1 MYPAGVSLLAVCL
14 ATALITDGQD
24 ALTSTR
30 SSAVAVEAPSIDD
43 FAWLAGH
50 WRGEGLGGVCEEVWS
65 QPLAG
70 TMMGSCRLAERRDP
84 VLRAHGAR

>member
-1 MYPAGVSLLAVCL
+1 MMYPAGVSLLAVCL

-43 FAWLAGH
+43 FA
-50 WRGEGLGGVCEEVWS
+50 
-65 QPLAG
+65 
-70 TMMGSCRLAERRDP
+70 
-84 VLRAHGAR
+84 